1 MTTKSKNIF
10 LIIFCLIGITCS
22 HVLIKSHVTK
32 VSATVK
38 ADKTVFLQT
47 NSTGAELQSL
57 LDLNKSNEY
66 ILTVQVPSGQ
76 YYLNKELKIYSN
88 TTILA
93 DSNAMFI
100 KNHERGSMITNDLT
114 NDKGGYST
122 AFNITISGGIWDS
135 AKTSKGTESFRFIH
149 ATNITIQKATI
160 CNVPE
165 GSKLILFAGVKDSK
179 IDGCKLYGY
188 SGKWPKEAIQLDIVH
203 DNVLVP
209 SMQELYLHYDDLACN
224 GILITNNEIYNY
236 PRAIGSHSSVK
247 GVFHKN
253 ITISENNFHDL
264 DEAAIKAFNYVN
276 LLIKNNTITNASLG
290 VLAYTSIG
298 DTQSQYTEPLPGT
311 TQESLPS
318 TYNITIE
325 GNTIKNIH
333 QYKSGS
339 TLIWGDGIRIM
350 GSKERPLNG
359 VFIKKN
365 KISNTKRMGI
375 YTSYAPKGYI
385 GNNTITKTDNH
396 GIYVDKSGGS
406 KVEYNYLT
414 FPGKVGTSTGGI
426 GFSASNKSKAY
437 KNTVKDAAKNGI
449 FLYNASTNCF
459 ISANTIF
466 RSADNGISVNM
477 SSNNAMISY
486 NKVTGKSASAL
497 ANRGIFVYKANYAT
511 VQNNTIT
518 DCKSK
523 QEINT
528 NNSVGSKLKENK
540 IY

>member
-1 MTTKSKNIF
+1 MTTKSKSFF
-10 LIIFCLIGITCS
+10 LIFCLIGIIS
-22 HVLIKSHVTK
+22 SLFLIKNYVTN
-32 VSATVK
+32 VSATEK
-38 ADKTVFLQT
+38 PSKTVSLHA

-57 LDLNKSNEY
+57 LDYNKANEY
-66 ILTVQVPSGQ
+66 TLTIQIPSGQ
-76 YYLNKELKIYSN
+76 YTLNKELKIYSN

-93 DSNAMFI
+93 DANAYFI
-100 KNHERGSMITNDLT
+100 KNHEKGSMITNDLS
-114 NDKGGYST
+114 NDKGGYLT
-122 AFNITISGGIWDS
+122 ASNITINGGIWDS

-149 ATNITIQKATI
+149 ATNVTIQNATI

-188 SGKWPKEAIQLDIVH
+188 SGIWPKEAIQLDIVH

-209 SMQELYLHYDDLACN
+209 SMQEAYLHYDDLACD
-224 GILITNNEIYNY
+224 GLVITNNEIYNY

-264 DEAAIKAFNYVN
+264 DEAAIKAFNYIN
-276 LLIKNNTITNASLG
+276 LTIKNNTTSNVSVG
-290 VLAYTSIG
+290 VLAYTNIDDS
-298 DTQSQYTEPLPGT
+298 QSQYTEPLPGT
-311 TQESLPS
+311 IQESLPS

-325 GNTIKNIH
+325 GNTIKNIR
-333 QYKSGS
+333 QYKSDS

-350 GSKERPLNG
+350 GSKDKPLKG

-375 YTSYAPKGYI
+375 YTSYAPSGYM

-406 KVEYNYLT
+406 KVEYNNLT
-414 FPGKVGTSTGGI
+414 LPGKAGTSYGGI
-426 GFSASNKSKAY
+426 GFSASNKSTAY

-449 FLYNASTNCF
+449 FLYNASTNCS
-459 ISANTIF
+459 ISNNTII
-466 RSADNGISVNM
+466 RSADNGISVNL
-477 SSNNAMISY
+477 SSNHARISS
-486 NKVTGKSASAL
+486 NKITGKPASLL
-497 ANRGIFVYKANYAT
+497 ANRGIFVYEANYAT
-511 VQNNTIT
+511 IQNNTT
-518 DCKSK
+518 KDCKVK

-528 NNSVGSKLKENK
+528 NHSVGSKLHGNK